1 MILLPTRAIFGF
13 YQWEISVGTQ
23 KLDGSHWSTSMWKIQ
38 RGRGLISTAAPTWS
52 RANVDWDLEGYSE
65 YSNKLQVE
73 ILSATKTK
81 GGGCTSTMDYSLLH
95 LTHLPK
101 LLIPLVLCCIDA

>member
-13 YQWEISVGTQ
+13 HQWEISVGTQ
-23 KLDGSHWSTSMWKIQ
+23 KLDGSHWGTRMWKIQ
-38 RGRGLISTAAPTWS
+38 KGGGGLISTDAPTWS
-52 RANVDWDLEGYSE
+52 RANADWDLEGYSE

-81 GGGCTSTMDYSLLH
+81 GEGAST
-95 LTHLPK
+95 K
-101 LLIPLVLCCIDA
+101 EF

>member
-38 RGRGLISTAAPTWS
+38 
-52 RANVDWDLEGYSE
+52 
-65 YSNKLQVE
+65 
-73 ILSATKTK
+73 K
-81 GGGCTSTMDYSLLH
+81 GGGD
-95 LTHLPK
+95 
-101 LLIPLVLCCIDA
+101 

>member
-1 MILLPTRAIFGF
+1 ML
-13 YQWEISVGTQ
+13 
-23 KLDGSHWSTSMWKIQ
+23 K
-38 RGRGLISTAAPTWS
+38 RGGGGGGLISTDAPTWS
-52 RANVDWDLEGYSE
+52 RANADWDLEGYSE

-81 GGGCTSTMDYSLLH
+81 GGGDALQQWIFKHYLFIFIPHTCI
-95 LTHLPK
+95 PK